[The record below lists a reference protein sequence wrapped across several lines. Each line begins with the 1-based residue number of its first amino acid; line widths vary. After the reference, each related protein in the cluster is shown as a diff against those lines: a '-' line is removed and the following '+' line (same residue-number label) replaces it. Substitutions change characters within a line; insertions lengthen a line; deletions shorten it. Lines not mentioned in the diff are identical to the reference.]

1 MNFSVPLTFEKDG
14 VTYRKIFVLKR
25 DSYDVGVNFEIVNQS
40 GSAIEVEPYGQLKH
54 TLVESSGNVAMPTYT
69 GGAYS
74 SSETNYKKYSFSD
87 MKDKKS
93 FYRYQSRLGCCF
105 TTLFRI
111 SLDPKSR
118 CK

>member
-1 MNFSVPLTFEKDG
+1 MPLTFEKDG

-74 SSETNYKKYSFSD
+74 SSETNYKKIQLQRYERQ
-87 MKDKKS
+87 KS
-93 FYRYQSRLGCCF
+93 FYRYQSGLGCCV